1 MKKFFIVLFFII
13 VASLACVYIFIP
25 ANLAV
30 SKVAVINCSP
40 NAAYRIIS
48 SFTNDKKWWSNGN
61 DQGSNSSHNNSLFV
75 YNKDTF
81 RITKRLHSSV
91 DIQVT
96 NKNDSQL
103 TNLFILPVS
112 VDSTAIQWQAKFTTG
127 VNPYQRIQAYYKAV
141 QLKKSLARIVDNMT
155 PFLED
160 KRKVYGISIDKTST
174 TDTLLV
180 ATKAVLAPY
189 PTTDQI
195 YKLIEKLQQHLYEN
209 GAQQT
214 GSPMVN
220 ITPYDSNYELMVAL
234 PTNLKINNKD
244 DIFFKRMIPGN
255 FLVTE
260 VKGGDYK
267 INQARNA
274 LKIYLDDYKKMAMAI
289 PFQSLIS
296 DRRREPDST
305 NWITK
310 VYYPV
315 AR

>member
-1 MKKFFIVLFFII
+1 
-13 VASLACVYIFIP
+13 
-25 ANLAV
+25 
-30 SKVAVINCSP
+30 
-40 NAAYRIIS
+40 
-48 SFTNDKKWWSNGN
+48 
-61 DQGSNSSHNNSLFV
+61 
-75 YNKDTF
+75 
-81 RITKRLHSSV
+81 
-91 DIQVT
+91 
-96 NKNDSQL
+96 
-103 TNLFILPVS
+103 
-112 VDSTAIQWQAKFTTG
+112 
-127 VNPYQRIQAYYKAV
+127 
-141 QLKKSLARIVDNMT
+141 
-155 PFLED
+155 
-160 KRKVYGISIDKTST
+160 
-174 TDTLLV
+174 
-180 ATKAVLAPY
+180 
-189 PTTDQI
+189 
-195 YKLIEKLQQHLYEN
+195 
-209 GAQQT
+209 
-214 GSPMVN
+214 MVN